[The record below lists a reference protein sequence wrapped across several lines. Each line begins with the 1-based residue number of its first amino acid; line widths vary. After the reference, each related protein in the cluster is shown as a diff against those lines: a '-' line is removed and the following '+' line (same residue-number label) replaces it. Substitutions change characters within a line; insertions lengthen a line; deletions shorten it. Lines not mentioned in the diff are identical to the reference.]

1 LRVLGLGG
9 SMGRSAQSRVTLETT
24 LKLAADAGAETAL
37 ADVREL
43 NLPIYDPD
51 GHIEDFPDTLPWL
64 LNEVR
69 RADAIIICSP
79 TYHGTVTGAIK
90 NMLDFM
96 QFLGAD
102 TPPYFTGKAIGLM
115 AVGGL
120 AAANTITTL
129 DYSARSLNGN
139 VAPTTIIIPNGSI
152 DLVEKRFIDPALR
165 GRIDSML
172 AHVLE
177 LARALAPLRGTNH
190 VISDDPPLAPPAP
203 TVVPDGQVPVAVPRD
218 QDWRQVA
225 QRTRAAF
232 ERIRASWLRWDP
244 DRSATEQRSQTQ
256 RDNLSD
262 SNR

>member
-1 LRVLGLGG
+1 MRIMEHDTPPGTRTDRETKPLRVLGLGG
-9 SMGRSAQSRVTLETT
+9 SMGRSAQSRVALETT
-24 LKLAADAGAETAL
+24 LKLAADAGALTSL

-51 GHIEDFPDTLPWL
+51 GHVQDFPPSLPWL

-69 RADAIIICSP
+69 KADAIIICSP

-139 VAPTTIIIPNGSI
+139 VAPTTVIIPNGSI
-152 DLVEKRFIDPALR
+152 DLAEKRFIDPALR
-165 GRIDSML
+165 GRIENML
-172 AHVLE
+172 THVLE
-177 LARALAPLRGTNH
+177 LARALTPLRG
-190 VISDDPPLAPPAP
+190 S
-203 TVVPDGQVPVAVPRD
+203 
-218 QDWRQVA
+218 
-225 QRTRAAF
+225 
-232 ERIRASWLRWDP
+232 RI
-244 DRSATEQRSQTQ
+244 QG
-256 RDNLSD
+256 
-262 SNR
+262 